1 LNGRNVLILRS
12 CLGAWIKDL
21 NYYNTKRGAADL
33 SVNDANYVIFGLAL
47 MNPMNNKLKYKYDA
61 RVKIIKAMA
70 HSTRL
75 FIIDELSKKEKCVCE
90 LQKMIGDDFS
100 TVSKHL
106 TLLKNAGLVSSNKR
120 GNQVFY
126 KIAASCAGKIICC
139 ADNIIKNKLKEET
152 KISEMK
158 V

>member
-1 LNGRNVLILRS
+1 M
-12 CLGAWIKDL
+12 C
-21 NYYNTKRGAADL
+21 
-33 SVNDANYVIFGLAL
+33 
-47 MNPMNNKLKYKYDA
+47 MNENLKNKFDA

-106 TLLKNAGLVSSNKR
+106 TILKNAGLVFSSKQ

-126 KIAASCAGKIICC
+126 KIDAECVCKIICC
-139 ADNIIKNKLKEET
+139 ADNIIKAKLKKET
-152 KISEMK
+152 LISQINTNN
-158 V
+158 

>member
-1 LNGRNVLILRS
+1 
-12 CLGAWIKDL
+12 
-21 NYYNTKRGAADL
+21 
-33 SVNDANYVIFGLAL
+33 
-47 MNPMNNKLKYKYDA
+47 MNINLKNKFDA

-90 LQKMIGDDFS
+90 LQEIIGGDFS

-106 TLLKNAGLVSSNKR
+106 TILKNAGLVSGNKQ

-126 KIAASCAGKIICC
+126 KIDAECAYKIICC
-139 ADNIIKNKLKEET
+139 ADNIIKTKLKKET
-152 KISEMK
+152 LISQINTN
-158 V
+158 

>member
-1 LNGRNVLILRS
+1 
-12 CLGAWIKDL
+12 
-21 NYYNTKRGAADL
+21 
-33 SVNDANYVIFGLAL
+33 
-47 MNPMNNKLKYKYDA
+47 MNKKLKNKYDA
-61 RVKIIKAMA
+61 RCKIVKAMA

-90 LQKMIGDDFS
+90 LQEMIGGDFS

-106 TLLKNAGLVSSNKR
+106 SILKNAGLVSGTKR

-126 KIAASCAGKIICC
+126 KIDASCACKIICC
-139 ADNIIKNKLKEET
+139 ADKIIKNKLKKET
-152 KISEMK
+152 RALSTK